1 MQLRGVVVN
10 KPDVAAPPSDL
21 RQERITRLIKT
32 ARTGEIGLHTNTN
45 GRRSHRVFMSERV

>member
-1 MQLRGVVVN
+1 MQLRGVVVK